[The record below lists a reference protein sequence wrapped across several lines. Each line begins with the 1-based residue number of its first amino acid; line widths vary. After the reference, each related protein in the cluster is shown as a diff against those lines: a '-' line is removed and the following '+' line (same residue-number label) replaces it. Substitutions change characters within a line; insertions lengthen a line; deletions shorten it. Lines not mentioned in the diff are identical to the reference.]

1 MASILVFLLG
11 LCVWGAQAREWEMP
25 PAMPMQIKE
34 SNAAPTRWIEAKG
47 VLASRLVD
55 DMETPAHWIHN
66 GFGEMSFTTDRNR
79 DGAQSIRLT
88 SPTVGPKPNS
98 TTGRPFGEA
107 EVRRHVDNE
116 DWSAYNRLSFWV
128 YPTLPGFKVISM
140 LVVLHNDGEVKVPDA
155 YGREGLN
162 FFLLKPNQWNQ
173 VVWEIPHLSRD
184 KVTGVSFIYRLQGN
198 EPGAATQVC
207 YDIDR
212 LELQQVVEDHYEGW
226 DVQRGAIAFSNTGYE
241 AGGPKSALGSDL
253 KSEYFELINL
263 DTGVTVATRP
273 VRTVTTAVGT
283 LQKLDFT
290 DIREPG
296 RYAIK
301 AGSVVTP
308 EFRIGADVWR
318 ETIWKTINLFYCERC
333 GTAIPGVHDAC
344 HKDWKAT
351 HKATSMP
358 INGGWHDA
366 GDLSQGLINTAEAT
380 YAMLA
385 LAEQLNQ
392 NASLLHR
399 PEVKKAAKPTA
410 AARSAANQDQD
421 PLARRLVEEARWG
434 LDWVLKTRFGDGARV
449 TWATMDFWTDGLP
462 GTVDDAQGEVHDSPF
477 ENFTGASTEALAA
490 AFFRD
495 RDPALSAR
503 CLLAAREDWE
513 FALKKMGAPNLELA
527 AAGVGASMELY
538 HATQEKKYSARAM
551 ELAEVILQCQ
561 QREYQPW
568 RVPLAG
574 YFYATPRKDRLLHYT
589 HRGHDQAAITALSDL
604 CQTFPNEA
612 RWMRWYSGVA
622 LYSEYLKAT
631 ARYTDPYG
639 MIPSGVYDADENKEP
654 WYQEQVRNG
663 IPLSSRY
670 YLKMFPAWT
679 SFRGNHGT
687 TLSQTKALST
697 AAQLRR
703 DLDSGALAQLQL
715 QWVVGRN
722 PFAQSTMY
730 GEGYDFAPQYTAM
743 SGDMA
748 GSLPVG
754 IQTRANND
762 KPYWPAANCYN
773 YKEVWVHPSSRWLSL
788 MVDLNGPAVVSGV
801 GRPAINRRVEFTE
814 VETGRVYSTAANQ
827 KSGEFVIEI
836 PQGRYRI
843 THGERSQAMTV
854 LPGSRRYLDLRETF
868 TVDVNSNTSEYGEVT
883 ITVSSRGNGGHR
895 FVLRSSNLNVD
906 GDSRSLELNPI
917 EAHTVT
923 WKGKVANLNEPW
935 FGVVLPDET
944 LAQRVDVWGTA
955 ARER

>member
-1 MASILVFLLG
+1 MASILVLLFA
-11 LCVWGAQAREWEMP
+11 LCGWSAQARGWEAP
-25 PAMPMQIKE
+25 PAMPMPINE
-34 SNAAPTRWIEAKG
+34 SAAATTRWLETKG

-55 DMETPAHWIHN
+55 DMETPAHWTHH
-66 GFGEMSFTTDRNR
+66 GFGAMSFTAERSR
-79 DGAQSIRLT
+79 DGVQSIRLT
-88 SPTVGPKPNS
+88 SPTVGPKPNAV
-98 TTGRPFGEA
+98 TGRPYGEA
-107 EVRRHVDNE
+107 EVRRNVDNE

-140 LVVLHNDGEVKVPDA
+140 LVVLHNDGDVKVPDA

-162 FFLLKPNQWNQ
+162 FFLLKPDQWNHI
-173 VVWEIPHLSRD
+173 VWEIPHLSRD
-184 KVTGVSFIYRLQGN
+184 KVTGVSFIYRLQGH
-198 EPGAATQVC
+198 EPGATAQVC

-212 LELQQVVEDHYEGW
+212 LELQQVVQDHYEGW
-226 DVQRGAIAFSNTGYE
+226 NVQPGAIAFSNAGYD
-241 AGGPKSALGSDL
+241 AGGPKSALASDL

-263 DTGVTVATRP
+263 DSGVTVAKRP
-273 VRTVTTAVGT
+273 VRTVTTPVGT
-283 LQKLDFT
+283 LQKLDFS

-296 RYAIK
+296 RYVIK

-318 ETIWKTINLFYCERC
+318 ETIWKTINFFYCERC
-333 GTAIPGVHDAC
+333 GAAIPGIHDVC
-344 HKDWKAT
+344 HKDWQAVHNGKT
-351 HKATSMP
+351 IP

-385 LAEQLNQ
+385 LADQLHE
-392 NASLLHR
+392 NASLLQR
-399 PEVKKAAKPTA
+399 PEVRKGGKMTA
-410 AARSAANQDQD
+410 AERIATNQD

-449 TWATMDFWTDGLP
+449 TWATMDFWTDGIV
-462 GTVDDAQGEVHDSPF
+462 GTMDDVQGEVHDSPF
-477 ENFTGASTEALAA
+477 ENFTAASTEAFAA

-495 RDPALSAR
+495 RDPALAAR
-503 CLLAAREDWE
+503 CLQAAREDWE
-513 FALKKMGAPNLELA
+513 FALKKPGPPNLELA
-527 AAGVGASMELY
+527 AAGAGASMELY
-538 HATQEKKYSARAM
+538 HATQEKKYAAKAM

-574 YFYATPRKDRLLHYT
+574 FFYTTPQRNHLLHYT
-589 HRGHDQAAITALSDL
+589 HRGHDQAAVTVLTDL
-604 CQTFPNEA
+604 CQTFPSEDQ
-612 RWMRWYSGVA
+612 WMRWYAAVA
-622 LYSEYLKAT
+622 LYSEYLKTT

-639 MIPSGVYDADENKEP
+639 MIPSGVYDLEDNKES
-654 WYQEQVRNG
+654 WYQNQVRNG

-670 YLKMFPAWT
+670 FLKMFPAWT

-703 DLDSGALAQLQL
+703 DLDSGALAQLEL

-730 GEGYDFAPQYTAM
+730 GEGCDYTPQYTAL

-754 IQTRANND
+754 IETRADND

-788 MVDLNGPAVVSGV
+788 MIDLNGPAVVSGV
-801 GRPAINRRVEFTE
+801 GRPAINRKVEFTE
-814 VETGRVYSTAANQ
+814 LETGRVYATSANQ

-843 THGERSQAMTV
+843 THGERSHNITV

-868 TVDVNSNTSEYGEVT
+868 TVDVASTTSEEGQVT
-883 ITVSSRGNGGHR
+883 ITVTARGQGSHP
-895 FVLRSSNLNVD
+895 FHLRSTNLIT
-906 GDSRSLELNPI
+906 DSEFKSLELNPI
-917 EAHTVT
+917 EARTVT
-923 WKGKVANLNEPW
+923 WKGRLANINEPW
-935 FGVVLPDET
+935 FGVILPDDT
-944 LAQRVDVWGTA
+944 LAQRVDTWGSA

>member
-11 LCVWGAQAREWEMP
+11 FCVWGAQARDWEMP
-25 PAMPMQIKE
+25 PAMPMQINE
-34 SNAAPTRWIEAKG
+34 SNAATARWIEAKG
-47 VLASRLVD
+47 VLASRLLD
-55 DMETPAHWIHN
+55 DMENPANWTHH
-66 GFGEMSFTTDRNR
+66 GFGEMSFTGERSR

-88 SPTVGPKPNS
+88 SPAVGPKPGAVA
-98 TTGRPFGEA
+98 GRPFGEA
-107 EVRRHVDNE
+107 EVRRNVNNE

-140 LVVLHNDGEVKVPDA
+140 LVVLHNDGDVKVPDA

-162 FFLLKPNQWNQ
+162 FFLLKPGQWNQ
-173 VVWEIPHLSRD
+173 VVWEIPHLSRE
-184 KVTGVSFIYRLQGN
+184 KVTGVSFTYRLQGHEAN
-198 EPGAATQVC
+198 GAAQVC

-226 DVQRGAIAFSNTGYE
+226 EVQPGAIAFSHTGYE
-241 AGGPKSALGSDL
+241 AGGPKSALASDL
-253 KSEYFELINL
+253 KAVSFDLINM
-263 DTGVTVATRP
+263 DTGATVATRP
-273 VRTVTTAVGT
+273 VRTVTTSVGI
-283 LQKLDFT
+283 LQKLDFS

-296 RYAIK
+296 RYALK

-333 GTAIPGVHDAC
+333 GTSIPGIHDVC
-344 HKDWKAT
+344 HKDWQAAHGGKT
-351 HKATSMP
+351 IS

-366 GDLSQGLINTAEAT
+366 GDLSQGLVNTSEAT

-385 LAEQLNQ
+385 LADQLNQ
-392 NASLLHR
+392 NAALIQR
-399 PEVKKAAKPTA
+399 PTVKKGGKQTA
-410 AARSAANQDQD
+410 AQRNAANQD
-421 PLARRLVEEARWG
+421 PLALRLVEEARWG
-434 LDWVLKTRFGDGARV
+434 LDWILRTRFGDGARV
-449 TWATMDFWTDGLP
+449 TWATMDFWTDGIL
-462 GTVDDAQGEVHDSPF
+462 GTVDDVQGDVHDNPF

-495 RDPALSAR
+495 SDPVLSAR
-503 CLLAAREDWE
+503 CLRAAREDWE
-513 FALKKMGAPNLELA
+513 FALKKLGAPNLELA
-527 AAGVGASMELY
+527 TAGAGASMELY
-538 HATQEKKYSARAM
+538 HATQEKKYAVQAM
-551 ELAEVILQCQ
+551 ELAGVILKCQ
-561 QREYQPW
+561 QREYQAW
-568 RVPLAG
+568 RVPLTG
-574 YFYATPRKDRLLHYT
+574 YFYTTPQRDHLLHYT
-589 HRGHDQAAITALSDL
+589 HRGHDQAAISALADL
-604 CQTFPNEA
+604 CRTFPSEA
-612 RWMRWYSGVA
+612 QWMRWYSAVA

-631 ARYTDPYG
+631 ARFTDPYG
-639 MIPSGVYDADENKEP
+639 MIPSGVYDADENQES

-679 SFRGNHGT
+679 TFRGNHGT

-703 DLDSGALAQLQL
+703 DLDSGALAQLEL

-730 GEGYDFAPQYTAM
+730 GEGYDFAPQYTAL

-754 IQTRANND
+754 IETRSNND

-788 MVDLNGPAVVSGV
+788 MMDLNGPAVISGV
-801 GRPAINRRVEFTE
+801 GRAAINRMVEFTE

-827 KSGEFVIEI
+827 KSGEFVIEV

-843 THGERSQAMTV
+843 THGERSQTITV

-868 TVDVNSNTSEYGEVT
+868 TVDVTSTTSEAGEVSV
-883 ITVSSRGNGGHR
+883 TVSARGHGGHE
-895 FVLRSSNLNVD
+895 FVLRSTNLNLD
-906 GDSRSLELNPI
+906 TDSKMLELNAI
-917 EAHTVT
+917 ESRTVT
-923 WKGKVANLNEPW
+923 WKGRVANMNEPW
-935 FGVVLPDET
+935 FGVILPDET

>member
-1 MASILVFLLG
+1 MASILVVLLG
-11 LCVWGAQAREWEMP
+11 FCVWGAQAREWETP
-25 PAMPMQIKE
+25 PPMPMQIDE
-34 SNAAPTRWIEAKG
+34 SNAAPARWIEAKG

-55 DMETPAHWIHN
+55 DMETPAHWTHH
-66 GFGEMSFTTDRNR
+66 GFGEMSFTSDRSR

-88 SPTVGPKPNS
+88 SPTVAPKPGAV
-98 TTGRPFGEA
+98 TGRPFGEA
-107 EVRRHVDNE
+107 ELRCNVANE

-140 LVVLHNDGEVKVPDA
+140 LVVLHNNGDVKVPDA

-162 FFLLKPNQWNQ
+162 FFLLKPGQWNQ

-226 DVQRGAIAFSNTGYE
+226 NVQPGAIAFSTTGYD
-241 AGGPKSALGSDL
+241 AGGPKSALAADL
-253 KSEYFELINL
+253 KCEYFELINM

-283 LQKLDFT
+283 LQKLDFS

-296 RYAIK
+296 RYVIK

-308 EFRIGADVWR
+308 EFRISADVWR
-318 ETIWKTINLFYCERC
+318 ETIWKTINFFYCERC
-333 GTAIPGVHDAC
+333 GTAIPGIHDLC
-344 HKDWKAT
+344 HKDWNSTYKAKT
-351 HKATSMP
+351 IP

-380 YAMLA
+380 YAMIA
-385 LAEQLNQ
+385 LADQLNQ
-392 NASLLHR
+392 NAALLQR
-399 PEVKKAAKPTA
+399 PEIKKHSKQTSASPP
-410 AARSAANQDQD
+410 AANQDPD
-421 PLARRLVEEARWG
+421 PLARRLIEEARWG
-434 LDWVLKTRFGDGARV
+434 LDWVLKTRFGDGART
-449 TWATMDFWTDGLP
+449 TWATMDYWTDGIP
-462 GTVDDAQGEVHDSPF
+462 GTVDDAPGDVHDSPF

-503 CLLAAREDWE
+503 CLLAAQQDWE
-513 FALKKMGAPNLELA
+513 FALKKMGPQNLELA
-527 AAGVGASMELY
+527 AAGTAASMELY
-538 HATQEKKYSARAM
+538 HATQEKKYSAKAM
-551 ELAEVILQCQ
+551 ELAEVILNCQ

-574 YFYATPRKDRLLHYT
+574 YFYTTPQHDHLLHYI
-589 HRGHDQAAITALSDL
+589 HRGHDQAAITALADL
-604 CQTFPNEA
+604 CQTFPNETQ
-612 RWMRWYSGVA
+612 WIRWYSAVA
-622 LYSEYLKAT
+622 GYSEFLKAT

-639 MIPSGVYDADENKEP
+639 MIPSGIYDLNENQEA

-663 IPLSSRY
+663 MALDSRH

-687 TLSQTKALST
+687 ILSQTKALST

-703 DLDSGALAQLQL
+703 DLDSGALAQQQL

-730 GEGYDFAPQYTAM
+730 GEGHDFAPQYTAM
-743 SGDMA
+743 SGNMV

-754 IQTRANND
+754 IETRADND
-762 KPYWPAANCYN
+762 IPYWPAANCYN

-788 MVDLNGPAVVSGV
+788 MVDLNGPAIVSGV
-801 GRPAINRRVEFTE
+801 GRPAINRMVEFTE
-814 VETGRVYSTAANQ
+814 VETGRVYTTAANQ
-827 KSGEFVIEI
+827 KSGEFVIEV

-843 THGERSQAMTV
+843 THGERSQTITV

-868 TVDVNSNTSEYGEVT
+868 TVDVNCTTSEEGRVT
-883 ITVSSRGNGGHR
+883 ITVSAQAHGTHR
-895 FVLRSSNLNVD
+895 FVLRSSNLRVD
-906 GDSRSLELNPI
+906 SESKTLELNSI
-917 EAHTVT
+917 AARTVT
-923 WKGKVANLNEPW
+923 WKGLVINVNEPW
-935 FGVVLPDET
+935 FGVILPDET